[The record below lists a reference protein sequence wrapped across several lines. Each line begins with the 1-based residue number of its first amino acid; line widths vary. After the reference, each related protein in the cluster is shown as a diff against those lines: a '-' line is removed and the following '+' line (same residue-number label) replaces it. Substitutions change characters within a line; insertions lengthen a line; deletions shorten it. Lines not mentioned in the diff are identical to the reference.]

1 MFATRQFFQA
11 CRITLFTRETC
22 GLCAQ
27 AKGVLSNV
35 WDQRPFVYKEIDVD
49 KTEVK
54 TWKELYDYDVPVV
67 FSPSSFLHFFLH
79 DAHEMQKDTYRKRLV
94 PRRGP
99 PKDWQGCQ
107 THASLHP

>member
-1 MFATRQFFQA
+1 MFATSRLLQHT
-11 CRITLFTRETC
+11 RITLFTRATC

-35 WDQRPFVYKEIDVD
+35 WDQRPFVYTEIDVD

-67 FSPSSFLHFFLH
+67 SSPIFLLPF
-79 DAHEMQKDTYRKRLV
+79 T
-94 PRRGP
+94 PN
-99 PKDWQGCQ
+99 C
-107 THASLHP
+107 T